1 MGQGMVYTVN
11 GMSSKRQEK
20 EVVEVGWVMLRGRRD
35 RKIEESQW
43 QQRLGGEGVMSFSY
57 SGH

>member
-1 MGQGMVYTVN
+1 MVNMWN

-35 RKIEESQW
+35 RRIEGSQW
-43 QQRLGGEGVMSFSY
+43 QQRLGGVGVMCFSY